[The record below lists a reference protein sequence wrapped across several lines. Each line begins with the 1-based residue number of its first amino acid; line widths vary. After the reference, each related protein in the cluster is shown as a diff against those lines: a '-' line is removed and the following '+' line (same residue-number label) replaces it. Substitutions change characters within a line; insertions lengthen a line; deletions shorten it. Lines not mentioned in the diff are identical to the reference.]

1 MSLVPNCLASEWR
14 RPEGDAAQKMTGK
27 SVRKRP
33 QPPSL
38 ERQIDM
44 LRSLAFLVNPH

>member
-1 MSLVPNCLASEWR
+1 MPKLPGVGVAETGS
-14 RPEGDAAQKMTGK
+14 DAAQKMTDK

-44 LRSLAFLVNPH
+44 LRSPVFLVNPH